1 MDTGPILS
9 IVGSIGAIV
18 IASIVGVIVAQRTKP
33 VELMAANAELS
44 KQNEEFGRALAGV
57 RKEISDLRDEF
68 AGKLRVIG
76 AGFDALWQVSER
88 RRIHWGE
95 QVVPMPDELE
105 NAAIDAARSMRN
117 PQP

>member
-1 MDTGPILS
+1 METGPILS
-9 IVGSIGAIV
+9 IIGSLGAIV
-18 IASIVGVIVAQRTKP
+18 ISAIVGIIVANRTKP
-33 VELMAANAELS
+33 VELMTANAELS
-44 KQNEEFGRALAGV
+44 KQNEEFGKSLATV

-95 QVVPMPDELE
+95 DIAPMPDELE
-105 NAAIDAARSMRN
+105 HAAIEAARSMRN
-117 PQP
+117 PQA